1 MARKVQ
7 QKKQIDTSLTKQNYY
22 LFGVAV
28 VVLLLGYYFLS
39 QGPADSF
46 MSVTLA
52 PIVLVIGYCVLV
64 PLAVLWRRKA

>member
-7 QKKQIDTSLTKQNYY
+7 QKKRVDTSLTKQNYY
-22 LFGVAV
+22 LFGLAVA
-28 VVLLLGYYFLS
+28 VLLLGYYFLS

-46 MSVTLA
+46 MSLTLA

-64 PLAVLWRRKA
+64 PLAIFWRRKA